1 VKPERLLRRI
11 ASGAV
16 ANVAID
22 DFRRLVEAFG
32 FRHVRTT
39 GSHLLFS
46 HPKISDRLNLQPR
59 DGDAKPYQVRQFLRL
74 VEEYNLRMEDRP

>member
-1 VKPERLLRRI
+1 VKPERLFRRI

-16 ANVAID
+16 ANVAFS

-39 GSHLLFS
+39 GSHLLFV
-46 HPKISDRLNLQPR
+46 HPDVRDSLNLQPR
-59 DGDAKPYQVRQFLRL
+59 GGDVKPYQVRQFLRL
-74 VEEYNLRMEDRP
+74 VEDYNLQMERPS